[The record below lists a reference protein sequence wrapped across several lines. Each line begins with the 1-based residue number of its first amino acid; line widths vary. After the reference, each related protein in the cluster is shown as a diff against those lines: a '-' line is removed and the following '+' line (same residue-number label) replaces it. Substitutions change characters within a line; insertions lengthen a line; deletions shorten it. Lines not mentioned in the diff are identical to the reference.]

1 MNNGKFAVQ
10 LYTLRHALTEDF
22 AGTLREVKKMG
33 WKAVQIDGLRGHSA
47 EEVKDALRETNLKV
61 AGMHISPQRM
71 VNDLD
76 AVVYEGLL
84 FGTKTMFCH
93 YLEPERQN
101 ESGYREIKSQ
111 LLGVADKLAKLG
123 WRVGYHNHEF
133 EFQSQV
139 DGLVAHDYL
148 MAPENNRCLYPEI
161 DAYWVKYAGFDP
173 LSCIEKYPY
182 RIPILHLKDIYADP
196 ALGYPESLAEIGR
209 GSIDFLPILQW
220 GERYGVE
227 YYAVEQDICPGN
239 PLDSLAISLENL
251 QRLAQKC
258 A

>member
-1 MNNGKFAVQ
+1 MNSGKFAVQ

-33 WKAVQIDGLRGHSA
+33 WQAVQIDGLRGHSA
-47 EEVKDALRETNLKV
+47 EAVSAALHETGLKV

-101 ESGYREIKSQ
+101 EAGYREIKSQ
-111 LLGVADKLAKLG
+111 LLAVADKLAPLG
-123 WRVGYHNHEF
+123 WRVGYHNNEF

-139 DGLVAHDYL
+139 DGIIA
-148 MAPENNRCLYPEI
+148 MTT
-161 DAYWVKYAGFDP
+161 
-173 LSCIEKYPY
+173 
-182 RIPILHLKDIYADP
+182 
-196 ALGYPESLAEIGR
+196 
-209 GSIDFLPILQW
+209 
-220 GERYGVE
+220 
-227 YYAVEQDICPGN
+227 
-239 PLDSLAISLENL
+239 
-251 QRLAQKC
+251 
-258 A
+258 